1 MLALIVQTPKDEA
14 LITPLRPLLVLVV
27 VRRISAVNRAGRD
40 ALGMVE
46 LLAI

>member
-14 LITPLRPLLVLVV
+14 LITPLRPLLVV